1 MLSVGPQE
9 LVVLGGLLLLLI
21 VFGSSR
27 FSSTARDPGQL
38 LGGTRRTVE
47 DVKSDLIP
55 EEVDQARKAIKD
67 LKAEA
72 LYGADQDKQRHKP

>member
-9 LVVLGGLLLLLI
+9 LGVLGGLLLLLI

-27 FSSTARDPGQL
+27 FSSTARDVGQL
-38 LGGTRRTVE
+38 LGGTKRTVE

>member
-9 LVVLGGLLLLLI
+9 FVILGVLILFLI
-21 VFGSSR
+21 VFGSAK
-27 FSSTARDPGQL
+27 FSSTARDLGQL
-38 LGGTRRTVE
+38 LSGTKRTVE

-55 EEVDQARKAIKD
+55 EEVKEAQDAIKD

-72 LYGADQDKQRHKP
+72 LYGAEHDTRRRKP